1 MNAIRHY
8 SLTSLVRR
16 QLDSVTYTVRRGLIK
31 GMRRKGGIGFIP
43 AFIARNHENTV
54 ECTFFQLRN
63 FDNQVVYDIGG
74 YQGIL
79 SLFFSRTARQVITYE
94 PNPCSAA
101 RIRENIALNNI
112 SNVTLRE
119 IALSDAP
126 GTLALFFVPFM
137 AGTASGDAAISRQMR
152 ESFSSVASVTVPVST
167 LDAEIA
173 AGQPVP
179 DFVKIDVEGMELAVL
194 RGMRRVLET
203 RRPALYLEMHGSTV
217 EEKNYKTGEIV
228 KFVRGLEYHVRHI
241 ESGQTVT
248 ADDVHFAREGH
259 LFCE

>member
-1 MNAIRHY
+1 MNVTDPY
-8 SLTSLVRR
+8 FLSSLMRGL
-16 QLDSVTYTVRRGLIK
+16 LDSGTYTVRHGLIK
-31 GMRRKGGIGFIP
+31 GMKRKGGIGFIP
-43 AFIARNHENTV
+43 ALIARNHKNRA
-54 ECTFFQLRN
+54 ECRFFKLRN

-74 YQGIL
+74 YHGLL
-79 SLFFSRTARQVITYE
+79 SLFFSRTAKLVITYE
-94 PNPCSAA
+94 PNPSSAV

-112 SNVTLRE
+112 RNVTLRDV
-119 IALSDAP
+119 ALSDAP

-152 ESFSSVASVTVPVST
+152 ERSSSVASVTVPVST

-203 RRPALYLEMHGSTV
+203 RRPALYIEMHGSTV
-217 EEKNYKTGEIV
+217 EEKNRKTMEIV
-228 KFVRGLEYHVRHI
+228 KFVTRLGYHVQHV
-241 ESGQTVT
+241 ESGGAVT
-248 ADDVHFAREGH
+248 ADNVGFAVEGH